1 MQRPIDLP
9 DGSMIRLTVAHYYTP
24 SGRCIQ
30 KPYVKGEKKDYS
42 MDVYNRLKHGELT
55 SVDSIH
61 FADSLKYYTLKQKR
75 VVYGGGG
82 IMPDFFVP
90 LDTTRYTKY
99 HRELAAKSIVLNA
112 NLRYVD
118 RQRKKLKAAYPTFEQ
133 YQKGYEVPASL
144 LETIVKEGEKKNIK
158 PKDDAEKEK
167 TMAAL
172 KVQLKALVA
181 RDLWDMTEYYAVFN
195 EESDIVKRALKV
207 ILKEEGQT
215 NSDAE

>member
-1 MQRPIDLP
+1 M
-9 DGSMIRLTVAHYYTP
+9 
-24 SGRCIQ
+24 
-30 KPYVKGEKKDYS
+30 
-42 MDVYNRLKHGELT
+42 
-55 SVDSIH
+55 
-61 FADSLKYYTLKQKR
+61 
-75 VVYGGGG
+75 
-82 IMPDFFVP
+82 
-90 LDTTRYTKY
+90 
-99 HRELAAKSIVLNA
+99 
-112 NLRYVD
+112 
-118 RQRKKLKAAYPTFEQ
+118 
-133 YQKGYEVPASL
+133 
-144 LETIVKEGEKKNIK
+144 KEGEQKNIK

>member
-1 MQRPIDLP
+1 
-9 DGSMIRLTVAHYYTP
+9 
-24 SGRCIQ
+24 
-30 KPYVKGEKKDYS
+30 
-42 MDVYNRLKHGELT
+42 
-55 SVDSIH
+55 
-61 FADSLKYYTLKQKR
+61 
-75 VVYGGGG
+75 
-82 IMPDFFVP
+82 MPDFFVP